1 MQKLTYQNLRGERA
15 VFGCA
20 PPYILCKVR
29 GLGMSDMD
37 IESARGQRPAGRKR
51 AGRQAADARRE
62 PDVAPVG
69 GKPGGYVPPAGGAV
83 RYPVAGQGV

>member
-29 GLGMSDMD
+29 GLGMNDMD
-37 IESARGQRPAGRKR
+37 IESARGNGQHTNLVEVRPAG
-51 AGRQAADARRE
+51 E
-62 PDVAPVG
+62 P
-69 GKPGGYVPPAGGAV
+69 
-83 RYPVAGQGV
+83 